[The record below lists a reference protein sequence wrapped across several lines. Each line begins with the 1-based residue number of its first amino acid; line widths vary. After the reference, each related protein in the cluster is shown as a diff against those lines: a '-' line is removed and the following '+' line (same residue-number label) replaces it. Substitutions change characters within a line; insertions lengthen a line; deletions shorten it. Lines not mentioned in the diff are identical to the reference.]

1 MGLNDGDSG
10 GDGEEKPDSGYI
22 LKVESMSFAD
32 RLIVGM
38 KHKKE
43 SRMTPRCLA

>member
-22 LKVESMSFAD
+22 LKVESIG
-32 RLIVGM
+32 L
-38 KHKKE
+38 E
-43 SRMTPRCLA
+43 LA